1 MQAEVKKV
9 LKKSLV
15 FVGNPH
21 SDPVMQGICLNH
33 VASLY
38 KSEGK
43 SWKVARYSLKG
54 VEIVQ
59 QHLHGAGVSRRERQ
73 EVATLLAVLLIF
85 SKNSLLSIMRQH
97 QNKTLQTYF

>member
-9 LKKSLV
+9 LKKSLI
-15 FVGNPH
+15 FIDNPH
-21 SDPVMQGICLNH
+21 SDPVLQGICLNH
-33 VASLY
+33 IASLY

-43 SWKVARYSLKG
+43 LWKVARHALKG

-59 QHLHGAGVSRRERQ
+59 QHLHGAGLNRRERQ

-85 SKNSLLSIMRQH
+85 SKNSLLSIMRAH
-97 QNKTLQTYF
+97 QNKTLQTYY